1 MLGNEHLRTSSEGN
15 TRVTRQEHLS
25 RYRAKAEQG
34 RPLIGAGAGTGLSAK
49 CAEAAGA
56 DFIVIYNAGRFRMA
70 GRGSMAGMMPYG
82 NANDIVV
89 EMAAEVLP
97 VATRTPVIAGVC
109 ATDPMKNIPLF
120 LRSLQT
126 MGFAGVQN
134 FPSVCLLDGS
144 VRADLEATGFGFD
157 KEVAMVTW
165 ARELDL
171 LTVTYVRTDEEAAAM
186 AEAGADVIV
195 AHVGLTAAGTIGGR
209 NAIALDEAAD
219 RTQRVHD
226 VVRAT
231 GGDALVVCHG
241 GPIATPADAAYV
253 LRRCRGVAGF
263 LGASSME
270 RIPVEIAMT
279 DTIRAFTEIDLTAG
293 AEAKEA
299 AL

>member
-1 MLGNEHLRTSSEGN
+1 M
-15 TRVTRQEHLS
+15 TRQEHLT
-25 RYRAKAEQG
+25 RYRAKIAEG

-97 VATRTPVIAGVC
+97 VATHTPVLAGVC

-120 LRSLQT
+120 LDSLKM

-144 VRADLEATGFGFD
+144 ARADLESTGYGFD
-157 KEVAMVTW
+157 KEVAMVVK

-171 LTVTYVRTDEEAAAM
+171 LTATYVRTDDEARSM

-195 AHVGLTAAGTIGGR
+195 AHVGLTAAGTIGGQ

-219 RTQRVHD
+219 KTQRVHD
-226 VVRAT
+226 VVRQVSA
-231 GGDALVVCHG
+231 DAIVVCHG

-253 LRRCRGVAGF
+253 LQRCTGVAGF

-279 DTIRAFTEIDLTAG
+279 DAIRAFTEIDLTAG
-293 AEAKEA
+293 VSHPAEVV
-299 AL
+299 L